1 MNYEVRIRVERK
13 PPRTV
18 VGKLFSV
25 RCFQRKASALR
36 VPAASGHTAV
46 PKSRAKADRA
56 WVNRRKDGTNHG
68 IYQHLKPIK
77 RKNYI
82 QAAET
87 DAP

>member
-1 MNYEVRIRVERK
+1 MRFAFASNAATS
-13 PPRTV
+13 TV

-25 RCFQRKASALR
+25 RCFQHKASAPP

-46 PKSRAKADRA
+46 PKVGLRRTRA

-77 RKNYI
+77 RKDYI
-82 QAAET
+82 QAVET
-87 DAP
+87 NAP